1 LFLQTEGGI
10 FIFFMFRLIGEG
22 AMKVVKTTVAIILF
36 LSLCTAAYPLE
47 APGSAKGESASAPKK
62 QVVSKDDDLLPF
74 EKEGWRIVVAPYMWI
89 PGSNLNINQGG
100 VSTKADVPWWD
111 IIPMLFSQ
119 AIGGMGEVE
128 IWYNRWGFFSDTNF
142 LYLSD
147 SVSGGGTK
155 ELEFTPSNVPVTIPL
170 RLDVSGN
177 VKVWTRLLW
186 QDVGVRRLVEAG
198 SLIEGKRLPALSVEL
213 FGGLRYTYVN
223 QDVKIELNA
232 TLTGPPGTGQITRGG
247 ASYTKSVISFIEP
260 LAGLRLGLWMTPKL
274 NLLLRAD
281 CGGWGIVAYNHVDTV
296 FEALVGYRV
305 TKRSRLY
312 VGYRGRYASASTENS
327 SVHGWFHGPM
337 LGTVYSF

>member
-1 LFLQTEGGI
+1 
-10 FIFFMFRLIGEG
+10 
-22 AMKVVKTTVAIILF
+22 MKLVKTMFAIILS
-36 LSLCTAAYPLE
+36 LILCTATYLQAE
-47 APGSAKGESASAPKK
+47 PGADKGESVSAK
-62 QVVSKDDDLLPF
+62 QKAAPAKDDDRLPIYQ
-74 EKEGWRIVVAPYMWI
+74 EGWRIVVAPYMWI
-89 PGSNLNINQGG
+89 PGSNLTINQGG
-100 VSTKADVPWWD
+100 DTTKADVPWWD
-111 IIPMLFSQ
+111 IIPVLFSQ
-119 AIGGMGEVE
+119 AIGGMASVE

-155 ELEFTPSNVPVTIPL
+155 EIILNPSNSPIPV

-177 VKVWTRLLW
+177 VTVWTRLLW
-186 QDVGVRRLVEAG
+186 QDVGVRRLVGAG
-198 SLIEGKRLPALSVEL
+198 SLREGKPFPAVSVEL
-213 FGGLRYTYVN
+213 FGGLRYTYIN

-247 ASYTKSVISFIEP
+247 ASYTKSELSFIEP

-296 FEALVGYRV
+296 LEALVGYRV

-312 VGYRGRYASASTENS
+312 VGYRGRYASGKSGNSTAY
-327 SVHGWFHGPM
+327 GWFHGPM
-337 LGTVYSF
+337 LGTAYSF